1 MNKQILFWNNGAG
14 KCFVINLQSSL
25 QYYILVVTV
34 FAPAVKLWM
43 PVSQAS
49 VATIFK
55 YSTTSSSHIQIM
67 SYSKTASRIYLV
79 LYILVGFKTLFK
91 VFCLFFLFW
100 NLI

>member
-1 MNKQILFWNNGAG
+1 MVWNNVAG

-34 FAPAVKLWM
+34 FAPAVKFWM
-43 PVSQAS
+43 PASQAN
-49 VATIFK
+49 VACTIFK
-55 YSTTSSSHIQIM
+55 YSTTSSM

-91 VFCLFFLFW
+91 GFCLFFLFW